1 MPPKKPSHAVQAD
14 EAASGEALGFEQA
27 LERLET
33 IVEQLEGGTLTLE
46 QSLASYEEGV
56 KLSQQLN
63 RTLDRAEQR
72 IEQLVQE
79 GNEKPTTRP
88 SSLEAQATT
97 RPSPGEDELPF

>member
-1 MPPKKPSHAVQAD
+1 MPPKKPTQAAD
-14 EAASGEALGFEQA
+14 AGDPSGGEAPGFEQA

-33 IVEQLEGGTLTLE
+33 IVEQLEAGSLTLE

-63 RTLDRAEQR
+63 RTLDRAAQR
-72 IEQLVQE
+72 IEQLAQE
-79 GNEKPTTRP
+79 GNDKPTTRP
-88 SSLEAQATT
+88 SPLDAPGVT

>member
-1 MPPKKPSHAVQAD
+1 MPPKKPTQATPAGD
-14 EAASGEALGFEQA
+14 AESGEAPGFEQA

-33 IVEQLEGGTLTLE
+33 IVEQLEGGSLTLE

-79 GNEKPTTRP
+79 GNDKPVTRS
-88 SSLEAQATT
+88 SSLDSAPST

>member
-1 MPPKKPSHAVQAD
+1 MPPKKPTHAVPAAD
-14 EAASGEALGFEQA
+14 AAGGEALGFEQA

-33 IVEQLEGGTLTLE
+33 IVEQLEGGSLTLE

-56 KLSQQLN
+56 KLSQQLG

-79 GNEKPTTRP
+79 GNEKPTTRA
-88 SSLEAQATT
+88 SSLDAGAPT
-97 RPSPGEDELPF
+97 RPSPSEDELPF